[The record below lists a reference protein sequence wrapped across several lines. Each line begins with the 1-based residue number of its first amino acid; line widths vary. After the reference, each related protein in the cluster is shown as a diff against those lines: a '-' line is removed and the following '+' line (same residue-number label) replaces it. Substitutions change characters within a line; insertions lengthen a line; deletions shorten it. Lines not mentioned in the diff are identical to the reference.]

1 MAYRRGEIRFA
12 NFNPAKGTEPSKIRP
27 CLIIQSDLLNDVDHP
42 STTVIPLTSRLV
54 HDAAPLRFR
63 ISPRNDLQ
71 SDSEVMLDQIRSI
84 DNRRISNDVLTL
96 LTKLELAEIEEYLK
110 IILGFYLSDD
120 NLVQSKNRERPT
132 SNK

>member
-1 MAYRRGEIRFA
+1 MAYRRGEIRLA
-12 NFNPAKGTEPSKIRP
+12 NFNPAKGTEPGKIRP
-27 CLIIQSDLLNDVDHP
+27 CLIIQSDLLNDANHP